1 MGTTTNYGWPTPV
14 STDYVTDG
22 WDAIK
27 DLGDAIDT
35 SLALVRVPTGAVLPF
50 AGDGTNAPGGFLY
63 ARGQTVS
70 RTTYAALFAVLG
82 TTYGVGDGSTTFG
95 LPNLQTRIPV
105 GLDKSGTPDT
115 AFDTIGETGGSKDAV
130 AAHTHGVGTYT
141 ASTTGSATSGGS
153 HSHTQSDTADLEQHT
168 HGLSGRQT
176 TSTSHTHTGTST
188 VAMGIT
194 GGTSVTFNTD
204 LPDRSL
210 TTTIDSG
217 GAHTHTLSATTTL
230 SGSSASSG
238 TSGGN
243 LQPYITLNYIIKT

>member
-1 MGTTTNYGWPTPV
+1 MATTTNYGWPTPV

-35 SLALVRVPTGAVLPF
+35 TLLTVQVPTGAVLPF
-50 AGDGTNAPGGFLY
+50 AGDGATAPGGFLY
-63 ARGQTVS
+63 ARGQNVS
-70 RTTYAALFAVLG
+70 RTTYAALYAVLG
-82 TTYGVGDGSTTFG
+82 TTYGSGDGSTTFG

-130 AAHTHGVGTYT
+130 AAHTHGTGTLAASTT
-141 ASTTGSATSGGS
+141 ATTGSAGS
-153 HSHTQSDTADLEQHT
+153 HTHSVNATDLNNHVHQT
-168 HGLSGRQT
+168 SARTT

-188 VAMGIT
+188 FAGGIS
-194 GGTSVTFNTD
+194 GGTAETINTGVSQTSMTPSINSD
-204 LPDRSL
+204 GS
-210 TTTIDSG
+210 
-217 GAHTHTLSATTTL
+217 HTHTVTATTTL

-238 TSGGN
+238 TADGN

>member
-1 MGTTTNYGWPTPV
+1 MGTTTNYSWPTPV
-14 STDYVTDG
+14 SSDYVTDG

-27 DLGDAIDT
+27 DMGDAIDT
-35 SLALVRVPTGAVLPF
+35 TLALVRVPTGAVLPY
-50 AGDGTNAPGGFLY
+50 AADGANAPAGFLY

-70 RTTYAALFAVLG
+70 RTTYAALYAVLG
-82 TTYGVGDGSTTFG
+82 TTYGAGDGSTTFG

-105 GLDKSGTPDT
+105 GLDKAGSPDA
-115 AFDTIGETGGSKDAV
+115 AFDTLGETGGSKDGL
-130 AAHTHGVGTYT
+130 AAHTHGVGTYAASTSGT
-141 ASTTGSATSGGS
+141 ASSAGS
-153 HSHTQSDTADLEQHT
+153 HNHSQSSTDNLQGHEHFI
-168 HGLSGRQT
+168 SGRQT
-176 TSTSHTHTGTST
+176 SSTTHTHTGTAT
-188 VAMGIT
+188 VAAGFS
-194 GGTSVTFNTD
+194 GTDVTLYTD
-204 LPDRSL
+204 GPTTSL

>member
-14 STDYVTDG
+14 SSDYVTDG

-35 SLALVRVPTGAVLPF
+35 TLALVRVPTGAVLPY
-50 AGDGTNAPGGFLY
+50 AADGANAPAGFLY

-70 RTTYAALFAVLG
+70 RTTYAALYAVIG

-105 GLDKSGTPDT
+105 GLDKASPAD
-115 AFDTIGETGGSKDAV
+115 ASFDTLGETGGSKDGL

-141 ASTTGSATSGGS
+141 ASTTGSASSGGG
-153 HSHTQSDTADLEQHT
+153 HSHTLSANTELENHQHEMN
-168 HGLSGRQT
+168 GRQT
-176 TSTSHTHTGTST
+176 SSTSHTHQGTTT
-188 VAMGIT
+188 VAAGIT
-194 GGTSVTFNTD
+194 GGTAITIESGTAPGV
-204 LPDRSL
+204 L
-210 TTTIDSG
+210 TPTVDSG

>member
-14 STDYVTDG
+14 SSDYVTDG

-35 SLALVRVPTGAVLPF
+35 TLALVRVPTGTVFPF
-50 AGDGTNAPGGFLY
+50 AGDPANAPDGFLY
-63 ARGQTVS
+63 ARGQNVS
-70 RTTYAALFAVLG
+70 RSTYAALFAVLG

-105 GLDKSGTPDT
+105 GLDKAGSPDA
-115 AFDTIGETGGSKDAV
+115 AFDTLGETGGSKDGN
-130 AAHTHGVGTYT
+130 AAHTHGVGTYA
-141 ASTTGSATSGGS
+141 ASTSGTAASGGS
-153 HSHTQSDTADLEQHT
+153 HTHTLSNNTELENHE
-168 HGLSGRQT
+168 HELDGRQT
-176 TSTSHTHTGTST
+176 SSTSHTHTGTQT
-188 VAMGIT
+188 VAAGMT
-194 GGTSVTFNTD
+194 GTAVIIDSGTAPGV
-204 LPDRSL
+204 L
-210 TTTIDSG
+210 TPTVDSG

-230 SGSSASSG
+230 SGSSASTG